1 MAKLLRLIMKE
12 SINDSDFII
21 YVKTDRGPLYVIDND
36 TTDYDK
42 SHAIKF
48 PTEQEAREYAD
59 EFAKNTG
66 NEGKEDKFIVAR
78 LNEDTILGTE
88 TSDEK
93 KAKADAKAKGLY
105 TEDVDEDETVD
116 EVVDDIQDETPTEDE
131 EENSTLDK
139 QLDELRDILP
149 DLDLNLYQV
158 TSKENPN
165 SSFYFIGK
173 VADDSNK
180 VLMLVDNKPVENND
194 ENLPIE
200 VEEDDDSNIE
210 LVDGD
215 ETSEDEEED
224 NRFDFVIVPD
234 KFDDFTKLNPRYG
247 DELNPDHDAV
257 MDYLMKC
264 LVEVNPEKAQEL
276 NQDDAEDIDT
286 DVNIDIPEN
295 LEDEDKI

>member
-42 SHAIKF
+42 SRAIKF

-180 VLMLVDNKPVENND
+180 VLMLVDNKPVENDD

-200 VEEDDDSNIE
+200 VEEDDSNIE

-215 ETSEDEEED
+215 ETSKDEEED

-286 DVNIDIPEN
+286 DVNIDMPEN

>member
-42 SHAIKF
+42 SRAIKF

-180 VLMLVDNKPVENND
+180 VLMLVDNKPVENDD

-210 LVDGD
+210 PVDGD
-215 ETSEDEEED
+215 ETSEDAEED

-276 NQDDAEDIDT
+276 NQDDAEDINT

>member
-42 SHAIKF
+42 SRAIKF

-180 VLMLVDNKPVENND
+180 VLMLVDNKPVENDD

-210 LVDGD
+210 PVDGD

-276 NQDDAEDIDT
+276 NQDDAEDVDT

>member
-42 SHAIKF
+42 SRAIKF

-180 VLMLVDNKPVENND
+180 VLMLVDNKPVENDD

-210 LVDGD
+210 PVDGD

>member
-1 MAKLLRLIMKE
+1 MAKLLRLVMKE

-42 SHAIKF
+42 SRAIKF

-180 VLMLVDNKPVENND
+180 VLMLVDNKPVENDD

-210 LVDGD
+210 PVEND

-264 LVEVNPEKAQEL
+264 LVEVNPEKAQDL
-276 NQDDAEDIDT
+276 NQDDAEDVDT

>member
-42 SHAIKF
+42 SRAIKF

-105 TEDVDEDETVD
+105 TEDIDEDETVD

-180 VLMLVDNKPVENND
+180 VLMLVDNKPVENDD

-210 LVDGD
+210 PVDGD

-276 NQDDAEDIDT
+276 NQDDAEDINT
-286 DVNIDIPEN
+286 EVNIDIPEN

>member
-42 SHAIKF
+42 SRAIKF

-180 VLMLVDNKPVENND
+180 VLMLVDNKPVENDD

-210 LVDGD
+210 PVDGD

-264 LVEVNPEKAQEL
+264 LVEVNPEKAQDL

>member
-12 SINDSDFII
+12 SINDSDFVI

-42 SHAIKF
+42 SRAIKF

-173 VADDSNK
+173 VVDDSNK
-180 VLMLVDNKPVENND
+180 VLMLVDNKPVENDD

-210 LVDGD
+210 PVEND

-247 DELNPDHDAV
+247 DELNPDHDTV

-264 LVEVNPEKAQEL
+264 LVEVNPEKAQDL

>member
-42 SHAIKF
+42 SRAIKF

-180 VLMLVDNKPVENND
+180 VLMLVDNKPVENDD

-210 LVDGD
+210 PVDGD

-276 NQDDAEDIDT
+276 NQDDAEDINT
-286 DVNIDIPEN
+286 EVNIDIPEN

>member
-1 MAKLLRLIMKE
+1 MAKLLKLIMKE
-12 SINDSDFII
+12 NLD
-21 YVKTDRGPLYVIDND
+21 
-36 TTDYDK
+36 
-42 SHAIKF
+42 
-48 PTEQEAREYAD
+48 
-59 EFAKNTG
+59 
-66 NEGKEDKFIVAR
+66 
-78 LNEDTILGTE
+78 EDTILGTE
-88 TSDEK
+88 KADEK
-93 KAKADAKAKGLY
+93 AAKADAKSKGLY
-105 TEDVDEDETVD
+105 SEKEDLKEDEDNDSVD

-210 LVDGD
+210 PVDGD

>member
-42 SHAIKF
+42 SRAIKF

-180 VLMLVDNKPVENND
+180 VLMLVDNKPVENDD

-200 VEEDDDSNIE
+200 VEEDDSNIE
-210 LVDGD
+210 PVDGD

-247 DELNPDHDAV
+247 DELNPDHDAI

-286 DVNIDIPEN
+286 DVNIDMPEN